1 MTVRSKWALSKAEAP
16 GRPGVPDAVFPCRPI
31 FCEAPAA
38 PARRCHEEEIME
50 RSEKILRGLG
60 NQYYRATLKSMGFT
74 TEDLKRPVIGIANA
88 WSECVPG
95 HYNLRQVAQRV
106 KDGIYRAGGTP
117 IEFGVIGG
125 CDGMG
130 QGHDGMH
137 YILPSRELI
146 ANSIESMAQINL
158 FDGLVL
164 LGSCDKIVP
173 GMLMA
178 AARLDIPCIFLP
190 GGPMEGGVE
199 FDGRQSDQ
207 TSSTEAYGMLS
218 AGKIT
223 EAEYVAL
230 EDTACPGC
238 GSCSYLGTANT
249 MCALAEALGM
259 TLPDGG
265 LAPAT
270 SAVRMMMAEETGVKI
285 MELVEKHI
293 NSRQIITNGSIRNA
307 IKACLAMSGSTNAV
321 MHLTAIAHEAELDIK
336 VLDEFDS
343 LSRTTPQIAKMNP
356 ACKYNVIDFY
366 YDGGVPRLM
375 ERMQSTLET
384 GEMTVTGHT
393 VAENIASHK
402 YRYPATGLVVRTM
415 EDPFG
420 FSGGVAVLRGNL
432 APDTGIT
439 KPGAFDKSL
448 HHFEGEAICFDS
460 EEAAEEA
467 ILAGKVRDGHVVV
480 IRYEGPKG
488 GPGMREMY
496 KAMKYLYGRGLSK
509 TTALITDGRFSGT
522 NNGCFVGHI
531 SPEAA
536 EGGPIAIV
544 HDGDRIVIDIESRQL
559 NLMVPQ
565 EEIEARLK
573 AWKRPEPKFKKGWL
587 GLYCKIA
594 ASGSEGAVLKFEN
607 L

>member
-1 MTVRSKWALSKAEAP
+1 MY
-16 GRPGVPDAVFPCRPI
+16 
-31 FCEAPAA
+31 
-38 PARRCHEEEIME
+38 
-50 RSEKILRGLG
+50 RSEHILKGLS
-60 NQYYRATLKSMGFT
+60 NQYYRATYKSMGFT
-74 TEDLKRPVIGIANA
+74 TEDLKRPIIGIANA

-137 YILPSRELI
+137 FIMPSRELI

-199 FDGRQSDQ
+199 FDGRQADQ

-223 EAEYVAL
+223 EEEYVSL
-230 EDTACPGC
+230 ENTACPGC

-265 LAPAT
+265 TAPAT
-270 SAVRMMMAEETGVKI
+270 SAVRMMKAEETGVKI
-285 MELVEKHI
+285 IELVEKNI
-293 NSRQIITNGSIRNA
+293 TARQIITDGAVRNA

-321 MHLTAIAHEAELDIK
+321 MHLTAIAYEAELGIK
-336 VLDEFDS
+336 VLDEFDT
-343 LSRTTPQIAKMNP
+343 LSDTTPQLAKMNP
-356 ACKYNVIDFY
+356 SCKYRIVDFY
-366 YDGGVPRLM
+366 RDGGVPRLM
-375 ERMQSTLET
+375 ENLQSMLET
-384 GEMTVTGHT
+384 DVMTVTAHT
-393 VAENIASHK
+393 LAENIRDHK
-402 YRYPATGLVVRTM
+402 YLYPATGLVNHTLD
-415 EDPFG
+415 DPFG
-420 FSGGVAVLRGNL
+420 YTGGVAVLRGNL

-448 HHFEGEAICFDS
+448 HHFKGEAICFDS

-467 ILAGKVRDGHVVV
+467 ILAGKVHDGHVVV

-488 GPGMREMY
+488 GPGMRE
-496 KAMKYLYGRGLSK
+496 S
-509 TTALITDGRFSGT
+509 T
-522 NNGCFVGHI
+522 
-531 SPEAA
+531 
-536 EGGPIAIV
+536 
-544 HDGDRIVIDIESRQL
+544 
-559 NLMVPQ
+559 
-565 EEIEARLK
+565 
-573 AWKRPEPKFKKGWL
+573 RP
-587 GLYCKIA
+587 
-594 ASGSEGAVLKFEN
+594 
-607 L
+607 

>member
-1 MTVRSKWALSKAEAP
+1 MKERSK
-16 GRPGVPDAVFPCRPI
+16 
-31 FCEAPAA
+31 
-38 PARRCHEEEIME
+38 H
-50 RSEKILRGLG
+50 ILEGLG

-74 TEDLKRPVIGIANA
+74 TDDLKRPVIGIANA

-95 HYNLRQVAQRV
+95 HFNLRQVAQRV

-190 GGPMEGGVE
+190 GGPMEGGVV
-199 FDGRQSDQ
+199 FDGRQADQ

-218 AGKIT
+218 AGKIS

-270 SAVRMMMAEETGVKI
+270 SAARLAMGEQTGVKI
-285 MELVEKHI
+285 MELVEKQI
-293 NSRQIITNGSIRNA
+293 TSRKILTNGAIRNA

-321 MHLTAIAHEAELDIK
+321 MHLTAIAHEAELDIR

-375 ERMQSTLET
+375 ENLQILLET
-384 GEMTVTGHT
+384 DVMTVTAHT
-393 VAENIASHK
+393 LAENIATHR
-402 YRYPATGLVVRTM
+402 YIYPATGLVNHTM
-415 EDPFG
+415 DDPFG
-420 FSGGVAVLRGNL
+420 YTGGVAVLRGNL

-460 EEAAEEA
+460 EEEAEEA
-467 ILAGKVRDGHVVV
+467 ILSGKVHEGHVVV

-488 GPGMREMY
+488 GPGMREMF
-496 KAMKYLYGRGLSK
+496 KAMKYLYGRGLALS
-509 TTALITDGRFSGT
+509 TALITDGRFSGT

-544 HDGDRIVIDIESRQL
+544 HDGDRIVIDVESRSL
-559 NLMVPQ
+559 ELKVPQ

-594 ASGSEGAVLKFEN
+594 ASGSEGAILKYDN

>member
-1 MTVRSKWALSKAEAP
+1 
-16 GRPGVPDAVFPCRPI
+16 
-31 FCEAPAA
+31 
-38 PARRCHEEEIME
+38 ME
-50 RSEKILRGLG
+50 RSEKILQGLG

-285 MELVEKHI
+285 MELVQKNI
-293 NSRQIITNGSIRNA
+293 TARKIITNGSVRNA

-375 ERMQSTLET
+375 ERMQSILET

-467 ILAGKVRDGHVVV
+467 ILAGKVHDGHVVV

-536 EGGPIAIV
+536 EGGPIAII

>member
-1 MTVRSKWALSKAEAP
+1 
-16 GRPGVPDAVFPCRPI
+16 
-31 FCEAPAA
+31 
-38 PARRCHEEEIME
+38 ME
-50 RSEKILRGLG
+50 RSKHILEGLG

-190 GGPMEGGVE
+190 GGPMEGGAV
-199 FDGRQSDQ
+199 FDGRQADQ

-265 LAPAT
+265 TAPAT
-270 SAVRMMMAEETGVKI
+270 SAARMMKGEETGIKI
-285 MELVEKHI
+285 MELVEKG
-293 NSRQIITNGSIRNA
+293 ITARKVLTDGAIRNA

-343 LSRTTPQIAKMNP
+343 LSRTTPQLAKMNP

-366 YDGGVPRLM
+366 KDGGVPRLM
-375 ERMQSTLET
+375 ENLQTLLET
-384 GEMTVTGHT
+384 DVMTVTAHT
-393 VAENIASHK
+393 LAENIADHK
-402 YRYPATGLVVRTM
+402 YLYPATGLVNHTM
-415 EDPFG
+415 DDPFG

-460 EEAAEEA
+460 EEEAEEA
-467 ILAGKVRDGHVVV
+467 ILSGKVHEGHVVV

-488 GPGMREMY
+488 GPGMREMLNPTS
-496 KAMKYLYGRGLSK
+496 AIAGMGRDK
-509 TTALITDGRFSGT
+509 DVALITDGRFSGAT
-522 NNGCFVGHI
+522 RGASIGHV

-536 EGGPIAIV
+536 AGGPIALV
-544 HDGDRIVIDIESRQL
+544 QEGDIISIDIPARAITLQVSD
-559 NLMVPQ
+559 
-565 EEIEARLK
+565 EELAARK
-573 AWKRPEPKFKKGWL
+573 AAWVCPEPRIKTGYLARYAKL
-587 GLYCKIA
+587 VTSA
-594 ASGSEGAVLKFEN
+594 DRGAILE
-607 L
+607 

>member
-1 MTVRSKWALSKAEAP
+1 
-16 GRPGVPDAVFPCRPI
+16 
-31 FCEAPAA
+31 
-38 PARRCHEEEIME
+38 ME
-50 RSEKILRGLG
+50 RSEKILQGLG

-199 FDGRQSDQ
+199 FDGRQADQ

-285 MELVEKHI
+285 MELVEKQI
-293 NSRQIITNGSIRNA
+293 TARKIITNGSIRNA

-321 MHLTAIAHEAELDIK
+321 MHLTAIAHEAGLDIR
-336 VLDEFDS
+336 VLDEFDT

-375 ERMQSTLET
+375 ENLQTMLET
-384 GEMTVTGHT
+384 DAMTVTAHT
-393 VAENIASHK
+393 LAENIASHK
-402 YRYPATGLVVRTM
+402 YRYPATGLVNHTM
-415 EDPFG
+415 DDPFG
-420 FSGGVAVLRGNL
+420 YTGGVAVLRGNL

-509 TTALITDGRFSGT
+509 TTALITDGRFSGASR
-522 NNGCFVGHI
+522 GASIGHVC
-531 SPEAA
+531 PEAA
-536 EGGPIAIV
+536 AGGPIALV
-544 HDGDRIVIDIESRQL
+544 EEGDMICIDINNNRLDVKISDEEMAARKAKWQPR
-559 NLMVPQ
+559 VP
-565 EEIEARLK
+565 EVTTGYLARY
-573 AWKRPEPKFKKGWL
+573 AAMAAPASKGAIL
-587 GLYCKIA
+587 EVPG
-594 ASGSEGAVLKFEN
+594 N
-607 L
+607 

>member
-1 MTVRSKWALSKAEAP
+1 
-16 GRPGVPDAVFPCRPI
+16 
-31 FCEAPAA
+31 
-38 PARRCHEEEIME
+38 ME
-50 RSEKILRGLG
+50 RSKHILEGLG

-178 AARLDIPCIFLP
+178 AARLNIPCIFLP
-190 GGPMEGGVE
+190 GGPMEGGVV
-199 FDGRQSDQ
+199 FDGRQADQ

-249 MCALAEALGM
+249 MCALAEAMGM

-270 SAVRMMMAEETGVKI
+270 SAARMMKAEETGVKI
-285 MELVEKHI
+285 MELVEKNI
-293 NSRQIITNGSIRNA
+293 TARQIITNGSIRNA

-356 ACKYNVIDFY
+356 SCKYNVIDFY
-366 YDGGVPRLM
+366 HDGGVPRLM
-375 ERMQSTLET
+375 ERMQSILET

-393 VAENIASHK
+393 VAENIATHK
-402 YRYPATGLVVRTM
+402 YPYPATGLVVRTM

-460 EEAAEEA
+460 EEEAEEA
-467 ILAGKVRDGHVVV
+467 ILSGKVHEGHVVV

-488 GPGMREMY
+488 GPGMREMF
-496 KAMKYLYGRGLSK
+496 KAMKYLYGRGLALS
-509 TTALITDGRFSGT
+509 TALITDGRFSGT

-544 HDGDRIVIDIESRQL
+544 HDGDKIVIDVESRSL
-559 NLMVPQ
+559 ELKVPQ

-594 ASGSEGAVLKFEN
+594 ASGSEGAILKYDN

>member
-1 MTVRSKWALSKAEAP
+1 MKERSK
-16 GRPGVPDAVFPCRPI
+16 
-31 FCEAPAA
+31 
-38 PARRCHEEEIME
+38 H
-50 RSEKILRGLG
+50 ILEGLG

-74 TEDLKRPVIGIANA
+74 TDDLKRPVIGIANA

-95 HYNLRQVAQRV
+95 HFNLRQVAQRV

-190 GGPMEGGVE
+190 GGPMEGGVV
-199 FDGRQSDQ
+199 FDGRQADQ

-218 AGKIT
+218 AGKIS

-270 SAVRMMMAEETGVKI
+270 SAARLAMGEQTGVKI
-285 MELVEKHI
+285 MELVEKQI
-293 NSRQIITNGSIRNA
+293 TSRKILTNGAIRNA

-321 MHLTAIAHEAELDIK
+321 MHLTAIAHEAELDIR

-375 ERMQSTLET
+375 ENLQTLLET
-384 GEMTVTGHT
+384 DVMTVTAHT
-393 VAENIASHK
+393 LAENIATHR
-402 YRYPATGLVVRTM
+402 YIYPATGLVNHTM
-415 EDPFG
+415 DDPFG
-420 FSGGVAVLRGNL
+420 YTGGVAVLRGNL

-439 KPGAFDKSL
+439 KPGAFDKSP

-460 EEAAEEA
+460 EEEAEEA
-467 ILAGKVRDGHVVV
+467 ILSGKVHEGHVVV

-488 GPGMREMY
+488 GPGMREMF
-496 KAMKYLYGRGLSK
+496 KAMKYLYGRGLALS
-509 TTALITDGRFSGT
+509 TALITDGRFSGT

-544 HDGDRIVIDIESRQL
+544 HDGDRIVIDVESRSL
-559 NLMVPQ
+559 ELKVPQ

-594 ASGSEGAVLKFEN
+594 ASGSEGAILKYDN

>member
-1 MTVRSKWALSKAEAP
+1 
-16 GRPGVPDAVFPCRPI
+16 
-31 FCEAPAA
+31 
-38 PARRCHEEEIME
+38 ME
-50 RSEKILRGLG
+50 RSKKILQGLG
-60 NQYYRATLKSMGFT
+60 NQYYRATMKSMGFT
-74 TEDLKRPVIGIANA
+74 TEDLKRPLIGIANA

-95 HYNLRQVAQRV
+95 HFNLRQAAQRV
-106 KDGIYRAGGTP
+106 RDGVYRAGGTP
-117 IEFGVIGG
+117 VEFGVIGG

-270 SAVRMMMAEETGVKI
+270 SAARMMKAEETGVKI
-285 MELVEKHI
+285 MELVEKGVTA
-293 NSRQIITNGSIRNA
+293 RKVITNGSIRNA

-321 MHLTAIAHEAELDIK
+321 MHLTAIAREAELDIH
-336 VLDEFDS
+336 VLEEFDT

-356 ACKYNVIDFY
+356 ACQYNVIDFY
-366 YDGGVPRLM
+366 HDGGVPRLM
-375 ERMQSTLET
+375 ENLQSQLET
-384 GEMTVTGHT
+384 DVMTVTGGT
-393 VAENIASHK
+393 LAENIASHR
-402 YRYPATGLVVRTM
+402 YPYPATGLVVHTM
-415 EDPFG
+415 DNPFG
-420 FSGGVAVLRGNL
+420 YTGGVAVLRGNL

-448 HHFEGEAICFDS
+448 YHFEGEAICFDS
-460 EEAAEEA
+460 EEEAEEA

-488 GPGMREMY
+488 GPGMREMF
-496 KAMKYLYGRGLSK
+496 KAMKYLYGRGLAL

-544 HDGDRIVIDIESRQL
+544 KDGDRIVIDVEKRQL
-559 NLMVPQ
+559 DLQVPQ

-594 ASGSEGAVLKFEN
+594 SSGSEGAVLKYDN

>member
-1 MTVRSKWALSKAEAP
+1 
-16 GRPGVPDAVFPCRPI
+16 
-31 FCEAPAA
+31 
-38 PARRCHEEEIME
+38 ME
-50 RSEKILRGLG
+50 RSEKILQGLG

-199 FDGRQSDQ
+199 FDGRQADQ

-265 LAPAT
+265 TAPAT
-270 SAVRMMMAEETGVKI
+270 SAVRMMKAEETGVKI
-285 MELVEKHI
+285 MELVEKNI
-293 NSRQIITNGSIRNA
+293 TARQIITDGSIRNA

-321 MHLTAIAHEAELDIK
+321 MHLTAIAYEAELGIK

-343 LSRTTPQIAKMNP
+343 LSDTTPQLARMNP
-356 ACKYNVIDFY
+356 SCKYSIVDFY
-366 YDGGVPRLM
+366 KDGGVPRLM
-375 ERMQSTLET
+375 ENLRSMLET
-384 GEMTVTGHT
+384 DVMTVTAHT
-393 VAENIASHK
+393 LAENIDSHK
-402 YRYPATGLVVRTM
+402 YLYPATGLVNHTLD
-415 EDPFG
+415 DPFG
-420 FSGGVAVLRGNL
+420 YTGGVAVLRGNL
-432 APDTGIT
+432 APD
-439 KPGAFDKSL
+439 GAVVKQSAVAPEMMVRDVTARVFN
-448 HHFEGEAICFDS
+448 S
-460 EEAAEEA
+460 EEEGVEA
-467 ILAGKVRDGHVVV
+467 ILGGKIKKGDVVV
-480 IRYEGPKG
+480 IRYEGPRG
-488 GPGMREMY
+488 GPGMREMLTPTS
-496 KAMKYLYGRGLSK
+496 AIVGMGLGADV
-509 TTALITDGRFSGT
+509 ALITDGRFSG
-522 NNGCFVGHI
+522 GSRGAAIGHV

-536 EGGPIAIV
+536 DGGLIGLV
-544 HDGDRIVIDIESRQL
+544 QDGDTIHIDIPGRKLEL
-559 NLMVPQ
+559 VVP
-565 EEIEARLK
+565 EAEIEERRKHFVPVEKDVKSPFLRRYAKLVTSASTGGAYR
-573 AWKRPEPKFKKGWL
+573 
-587 GLYCKIA
+587 KI
-594 ASGSEGAVLKFEN
+594 
-607 L
+607 

>member
-1 MTVRSKWALSKAEAP
+1 
-16 GRPGVPDAVFPCRPI
+16 
-31 FCEAPAA
+31 
-38 PARRCHEEEIME
+38 ME
-50 RSEKILRGLG
+50 RSEKILQGLG

-285 MELVEKHI
+285 MELVEKNI
-293 NSRQIITNGSIRNA
+293 TARKIITNGSVRNA

-375 ERMQSTLET
+375 ERMQTILET
-384 GEMTVTGHT
+384 GEMTVTAHT

-467 ILAGKVRDGHVVV
+467 ILAGKVHDGHVVV

-488 GPGMREMY
+488 GPGMREMLNPTS
-496 KAMKYLYGRGLSK
+496 AIAGMGLDK
-509 TTALITDGRFSGT
+509 DVALITDGRFSGAT
-522 NNGCFVGHI
+522 RGASIGHV

-536 EGGPIAIV
+536 SGGPIGLV
-544 HDGDRIVIDIESRQL
+544 EEGDRIAIDIPNHSITL
-559 NLMVPQ
+559 KVSD
-565 EEIEARLK
+565 EELAARK
-573 AWKRPEPKFKKGWL
+573 AKWVCPEPRIKTGYLARYAKMVSS
-587 GLYCKIA
+587 A
-594 ASGSEGAVLKFEN
+594 DRGAVLE
-607 L
+607 

>member
-1 MTVRSKWALSKAEAP
+1 
-16 GRPGVPDAVFPCRPI
+16 
-31 FCEAPAA
+31 
-38 PARRCHEEEIME
+38 ME
-50 RSEKILRGLG
+50 RSEKILRGLS
-60 NQYYRATLKSMGFT
+60 NQYYRATYKAMGFT
-74 TEDLKRPVIGIANA
+74 TDDLKRPVIGIANA
-88 WSECVPG
+88 WSESVPG
-95 HYNLRQVAQRV
+95 HFNLRQVAQRV

-117 IEFGVIGG
+117 VEFGVIGG

-137 YILPSRELI
+137 FILPSRELI

-158 FDGLVL
+158 FDALVL

-190 GGPMEGGVE
+190 GGPMEGGKE
-199 FDGRQSDQ
+199 FDGRESDQ

-223 EAEYVAL
+223 EEEYCSL

-249 MCALAEALGM
+249 MCALSEALGM
-259 TLPDGG
+259 ALPDGG
-265 LAPAT
+265 LVPAA
-270 SAVRMMMAEETGVKI
+270 SARRLAIAEETGIKI
-285 MELVEKHI
+285 MELLEKDI
-293 NSRQIITNGSIRNA
+293 TARKIITNGSMRNA

-321 MHLTAIAHEAELDIK
+321 MHLTAIAHEAELDIN
-336 VLDEFDS
+336 VLEEFDT
-343 LSRTTPQIAKMNP
+343 LSATTPQIAKMNP
-356 ACKYNVIDFY
+356 AAKYNVIDFY
-366 YDGGVPRLM
+366 KDGGVS
-375 ERMQSTLET
+375 RMFEEMQTMIDTEQ
-384 GEMTVTGHT
+384 MTVTGQT
-393 VAENIASHK
+393 VAENIRSHH
-402 YRYPATGLVVRTM
+402 YLYPATHKVVRSL

-439 KPGAFDKSL
+439 KPGAFDQSL

-467 ILAGKVRDGHVVV
+467 ILAGKVHDGHVVV

-536 EGGPIAIV
+536 EGGPIALI
-544 HDGDRIVIDIESRQL
+544 HDGDRIVIDVEKRTLDMLVDQA
-559 NLMVPQ
+559 
-565 EEIEARLK
+565 EIDARRA
-573 AWKRPEPKFKKGWL
+573 AWKRPEPKFKRGWL
-587 GLYCKIA
+587 GLYCKLA
-594 ASGSEGAVLKFEN
+594 ASGAQGAVMQIDKL
-607 L
+607 

>member
-1 MTVRSKWALSKAEAP
+1 MY
-16 GRPGVPDAVFPCRPI
+16 
-31 FCEAPAA
+31 
-38 PARRCHEEEIME
+38 
-50 RSEKILRGLG
+50 RSEHILKGLS
-60 NQYYRATLKSMGFT
+60 NQYYRATYKSMGFT
-74 TEDLKRPVIGIANA
+74 TEDLKRPIIGIANA

-137 YILPSRELI
+137 FIMPSRELI

-199 FDGRQSDQ
+199 FDGRQADQ

-223 EAEYVAL
+223 EEEYVSL
-230 EDTACPGC
+230 ENTACPGC

-249 MCALAEALGM
+249 MCALAEAMGM

-265 LAPAT
+265 TAPAT
-270 SAVRMMMAEETGVKI
+270 SSIRMMKAEETGVKI
-285 MELVEKHI
+285 MELVEKNI
-293 NSRQIITNGSIRNA
+293 TARQIITDSSIRNA

-321 MHLTAIAHEAELDIK
+321 MHLTAIAYEAELGIK
-336 VLDEFDS
+336 VLNEFDT
-343 LSRTTPQIAKMNP
+343 LSDTTPQLAKMNP
-356 ACKYNVIDFY
+356 ACKYSIVDFY
-366 YDGGVPRLM
+366 KDGGVPRLM
-375 ERMQSTLET
+375 ENLQSMLET
-384 GEMTVTGHT
+384 DVMTVTAHT
-393 VAENIASHK
+393 LAENIRDHK
-402 YRYPATGLVVRTM
+402 YLYPATGLVNHTLD
-415 EDPFG
+415 DPFG
-420 FSGGVAVLRGNL
+420 YTGGVAVLRGNL

-448 HHFEGEAICFDS
+448 HHFKGEAICFDS

-467 ILAGKVRDGHVVV
+467 ILAGKVHDGHVVV

-488 GPGMREMY
+488 GPGMREMF
-496 KAMKYLYGRGLSK
+496 KAMKYMYGVGLSK
-509 TTALITDGRFSGT
+509 SAALITDGRFSGT

-536 EGGPIAIV
+536 EGGPLAIV
-544 HDGDRIVIDIESRQL
+544 HDGDEILIDVDEGVLELHVSD
-559 NLMVPQ
+559 
-565 EEIEARLK
+565 EEIAERYKTLELPKKNIPNGYLRLYAK
-573 AWKRPEPKFKKGWL
+573 V
-587 GLYCKIA
+587 A
-594 ASGSEGAVLKFEN
+594 ASADEGAIIKA
-607 L
+607 

>member
-1 MTVRSKWALSKAEAP
+1 MY
-16 GRPGVPDAVFPCRPI
+16 
-31 FCEAPAA
+31 
-38 PARRCHEEEIME
+38 
-50 RSEKILRGLG
+50 RSEHILKGLS
-60 NQYYRATLKSMGFT
+60 NQYYRATYKSMGFT
-74 TEDLKRPVIGIANA
+74 TEDLKRPIIGIANA

-137 YILPSRELI
+137 FIMPSRELI

-199 FDGRQSDQ
+199 FDGRQADQ

-223 EAEYVAL
+223 EEEYVSL
-230 EDTACPGC
+230 ENTACPGC

-265 LAPAT
+265 TAPAT
-270 SAVRMMMAEETGVKI
+270 SAVRMMKAEETGVKI
-285 MELVEKHI
+285 MELVEKNI
-293 NSRQIITNGSIRNA
+293 TARQIITDGAIRNA

-321 MHLTAIAHEAELDIK
+321 MHLTAIAYEAELGIK
-336 VLDEFDS
+336 VLDEFDT
-343 LSRTTPQIAKMNP
+343 LSDTTPQLAKMNP
-356 ACKYNVIDFY
+356 SCKYSIVDFY
-366 YDGGVPRLM
+366 RDGGVPRLM
-375 ERMQSTLET
+375 ENLQSMLET
-384 GEMTVTGHT
+384 DVMTVTAHT
-393 VAENIASHK
+393 MAENIRDHK
-402 YRYPATGLVVRTM
+402 YLYPATGLVNHTLD
-415 EDPFG
+415 DPFG
-420 FSGGVAVLRGNL
+420 YTGGVAVLRGNL
-432 APDTGIT
+432 APHTGIT

-448 HHFEGEAICFDS
+448 HHFKGEAICFDS

-467 ILAGKVRDGHVVV
+467 ILAGKVHDGHVVV

-496 KAMKYLYGRGLSK
+496 KAMKYLYGRGLAK

-544 HDGDRIVIDIESRQL
+544 HDGDLVEIDVDSKKLEL
-559 NLMVPQ
+559 LVPQ

-573 AWKRPEPKFKKGWL
+573 QWKRPEPKFKKGWL
-587 GLYCKIA
+587 GLYCKLA
-594 ASGSEGAVLKFEN
+594 ASGSEGGVMKFDH

>member
-1 MTVRSKWALSKAEAP
+1 
-16 GRPGVPDAVFPCRPI
+16 
-31 FCEAPAA
+31 
-38 PARRCHEEEIME
+38 ME
-50 RSEKILRGLG
+50 RSKKILQGLG
-60 NQYYRATLKSMGFT
+60 NQYYRATMKSMGFT
-74 TEDLKRPVIGIANA
+74 TEDLKRPLIGIANA

-95 HYNLRQVAQRV
+95 HFNLRQAAQRV
-106 KDGIYRAGGTP
+106 RDGVYRAGGTP
-117 IEFGVIGG
+117 VEFGVIGG

-270 SAVRMMMAEETGVKI
+270 SAARMMKAEETGVKI
-285 MELVEKHI
+285 MELVEKGI
-293 NSRQIITNGSIRNA
+293 TARKVITNGSIRNA

-321 MHLTAIAHEAELDIK
+321 MHLTAIAREAELDIH
-336 VLDEFDS
+336 VLEEFDT

-356 ACKYNVIDFY
+356 ACQYNVIDFY
-366 YDGGVPRLM
+366 HDGGVPRLM
-375 ERMQSTLET
+375 ENLQSQLET
-384 GEMTVTGHT
+384 DVMTVTGGT
-393 VAENIASHK
+393 LAENITAHR
-402 YRYPATGLVVRTM
+402 YPYPATGLVVHTM
-415 EDPFG
+415 DNPFG
-420 FSGGVAVLRGNL
+420 YTGGVAVLRGNL

-448 HHFEGEAICFDS
+448 YHFEGEAICFDS
-460 EEAAEEA
+460 EEEAEEA

-488 GPGMREMY
+488 GPGMREMF
-496 KAMKYLYGRGLSK
+496 KAMKYLYGRGLAL

-544 HDGDRIVIDIESRQL
+544 KDGDRIVIDVEKRQL
-559 NLMVPQ
+559 DLQVPQ

-594 ASGSEGAVLKFEN
+594 SSGSEGAVLKYDN